1 MYESFAIEKLI
12 EVTDILGH
20 DACNKSQ
27 NIYKQIL
34 SVYRNNPNHILTM
47 INLADSWD
55 TYSRIYCDY
64 ISDLVID
71 SLVEDEK
78 IDCIIS
84 MALYLYQL
92 SEEKLEDLS
101 YENPEHTITYKDW
114 TKFNN
119 IFVRF
124 LIDIRKQWVY

>member
-20 DACNKSQ
+20 DAYDKSQ
-27 NIYKQIL
+27 NIYTQIL
-34 SVYRNNPNHILTM
+34 SVYRDNPNHILTM

-64 ISDLVID
+64 ISDSVID
-71 SLVEDEK
+71 SLVEDK
-78 IDCIIS
+78 NLNHIIS
-84 MALYLYQL
+84 RALCLYQL

-124 LIDIRKQWVY
+124 LIDIKKQCVS